1 MLRAAWRN
9 VRAHLVRFLLSG
21 LAIVLGVGFVVG
33 TFIFTDTLNKTFTD
47 LFTQTTADVVV
58 TPKSTITNSAAGQ
71 VATLPESD
79 LATVSAT
86 QGIGRAGGAVLVD
99 GVTILG
105 SDDSPLGVQ
114 GAPHFGSN
122 WGVDPDLSP
131 FRLQSGQ
138 GPTGPGQVAIDSVSA
153 DKGGLSVGDQVR
165 LITPKGAQ
173 TDRLVGIFR
182 YGSTGNLAG
191 ATIAAFDLRTAQ
203 DLLLDG
209 TRGFTEID
217 AVAADG
223 VSQQQAADAVRA
235 QLGTDVKVQT
245 GKEAADQQASD
256 LTHALRFI
264 NVFLLVFAFIALF
277 VGTFII
283 LNTFAILV
291 GQRSK
296 ELALLRAVGAT
307 RGQVTRSVLTE
318 ALIVGVVGSVVGV
331 LAGMGVAYALQGLFK
346 AIGADIPTSGLVLK
360 PQTVV
365 IGLLVGIVITLLAAL
380 VPSWRAS
387 RVSPVAAMRDDAV
400 LPSRSL
406 RTRAIVGSGLIVLGA
421 ALLML
426 AVAANSGGSTAGLA
440 GLGILALLVG
450 AIVVSPAM
458 SRRSVAVLAFFY
470 PSLFGTVG
478 RLAIDSAQRQPRRTA
493 ATASAL
499 MIGLALVSM
508 LTVFAASTKASTDKV
523 LDEVV
528 GADFLVYNSA
538 QMPFPSAVAQKVK
551 AVDGVEVVSASQDV
565 PAQIDGSDVVI
576 TGIDP
581 ATVTQVVNLT
591 MADGTTPSDLTGKS
605 IGLDTRTAKD
615 KGLPGREH
623 RQGQLRRTAAGLHA
637 SPRCT
642 TRSASST
649 AGSSRPRP
657 STRRAS
663 PSATGSVY
671 VKTSPGADTAA
682 VGTSITAALHD
693 YPTVVVKDQ
702 SQFKQD
708 ISNSINQLLAVM
720 LLLLGLAI
728 FIAILGIVNT
738 LILTVLER
746 TRELGMLRAV
756 GATRPQV
763 RRMVVLESVVIA
775 VYGAVLGIVLGV
787 VFATAFQ
794 KILADQGISV
804 LSIPWTQLV
813 VFVVL
818 AALVG
823 WLAALWPAFR
833 AGRVDVLR
841 AVTTE

>member
-33 TFIFTDTLNKTFTD
+33 TLIFTDTLNKTFTD

-71 VATLPESD
+71 VATLPEPD

-86 QGIGRAGGAVLVD
+86 QGINRAGGAVLVD

-138 GPTGPGQVAIDSVSA
+138 GPTGAGQVAIDSVSA

-165 LITPKGAQ
+165 LITPNGAQ

-203 DLLLDG
+203 DLLLG
-209 TRGFTEID
+209 GARGFTEID
-217 AVAADG
+217 AVASDG
-223 VSQQQAADAVRA
+223 VSQRQAADAVRA
-235 QLGTDVKVQT
+235 QLGADVKVQT

-264 NVFLLVFAFIALF
+264 NVFLLVFAGIALF

-331 LAGMGVAYALQGLFK
+331 FVGMGVAYALQGLFK
-346 AIGADIPTSGLVLK
+346 AIGADIPTAGLVLK
-360 PQTVV
+360 PLTVV
-365 IGLLVGIVITLLAAL
+365 IGLAVGIVITLLAAL

-400 LPSRSL
+400 VPSRSL
-406 RTRAIVGSGLIVLGA
+406 RTRAIVGSALIVLGA
-421 ALLML
+421 GLLML

-440 GLGILALLVG
+440 GLGIVALLVG

-458 SRRSVAVLAFFY
+458 SRRCVAGLAFFY

-508 LTVFAASTKASTDKV
+508 LTVFAASTKASTNKV

-538 QMPFPSAVAQKVK
+538 EMPFPTAVADKVN
-551 AVDGVEVVSASQDV
+551 AVDGVEVVSASQNV
-565 PAQIDGSDVVI
+565 PAQVDGSDVVI

-581 ATVTQVVNLT
+581 STVTQVVNLT
-591 MADGTTPSDLTGKS
+591 MADGTTPADLAGKS
-605 IGLDTRTAKD
+605 IGLDTRTARD
-615 KGLPGREH
+615 LGLHLGSTVKVSFGGPPQDFTVTTLYEAVGFFNGWIISTQTLDE
-623 RQGQLRRTAAGLHA
+623 AGL
-637 SPRCT
+637 SLGD
-642 TRSASST
+642 ST
-649 AGSSRPRP
+649 
-657 STRRAS
+657 
-663 PSATGSVY
+663 VY
-671 VKTSPGADTAA
+671 VKTSPGADTTA
-682 VGTSITAALHD
+682 VGKSITAALHD
-693 YPTVVVKDQ
+693 YPTVVVRDQ

-763 RRMVVLESVVIA
+763 RRMVVLESIVIA

-804 LSIPWTQLV
+804 LSIPWTQLAI
-813 VFVVL
+813 FVVL

>member
-79 LATVSAT
+79 LATVAAT
-86 QGIGRAGGAVLVD
+86 QGIDRAGGAVLVD

-105 SDDSPLGVQ
+105 ADDSPLGVQ

-165 LITPKGAQ
+165 LITPKGTQ

-203 DLLLDG
+203 DLLLSG

-217 AVAADG
+217 AVASDG

-331 LAGMGVAYALQGLFK
+331 LAGMGVAYALQGLFR

-365 IGLLVGIVITLLAAL
+365 IGLLVGIIITLLAAL

-406 RTRAIVGSGLIVLGA
+406 RTRAIVGSVLIVLGGA
-421 ALLML
+421 SLML

-440 GLGILALLVG
+440 GLGILALLIG

-458 SRRSVAVLAFFY
+458 SRRSVAALAFFY
-470 PSLFGTVG
+470 PRLFGTVG
-478 RLAIDSAQRQPRRTA
+478 RLAVDSAQRQPRRTA

-508 LTVFAASTKASTDKV
+508 LTVFAASTKASTNKV

-538 QMPFPSAVAQKVK
+538 QMPFPTTVATQVK
-551 AVDGVEVVSASQDV
+551 GVDGVEVVSASQDV
-565 PAQIDGSDVVI
+565 PAQIDGSDVVL

-591 MADGTTPSDLTGKS
+591 MAGGTTPSDLTGRS

-615 KGLPGREH
+615 KGLHVGSTVKVSFGGPPQDYTVTTLYDAVGFFNGWIISTQTLRE
-623 RQGQLRRTAAGLHA
+623 AGLSLGDA
-637 SPRCT
+637 IL
-642 TRSASST
+642 
-649 AGSSRPRP
+649 
-657 STRRAS
+657 
-663 PSATGSVY
+663 Y
-671 VKTSPGADTAA
+671 VKTSPGADTTA
-682 VGTSITAALHD
+682 VGKSITAALRD

-775 VYGAVLGIVLGV
+775 VYGAVLGIILGV
-787 VFATAFQ
+787 IFATAFQ

-804 LSIPWTQLV
+804 LSIPWTQLLL
-813 VFVVL
+813 FVVL